1 MTPDEPDITESDDF
15 DLPLEWPTETFLKV
29 RTEQRALEIATPM
42 AATRRAAWHIV
53 PPSVR
58 DDMMEIVRAF
68 EAHWPD
74 PARRPPEI
82 DEAIRAFR
90 EE

>member
-1 MTPDEPDITESDDF
+1 VTADEPHDTDGVNLDPPF
-15 DLPLEWPTETFLKV
+15 EWPTDPFLRV

-42 AATRRAAWHIV
+42 ATARRKAWDLV

-58 DDMMEIVRAF
+58 DDMNELVRAF

-74 PARRPPEI
+74 PAKRPPEV
-82 DEAIRAFR
+82 DAAIRAFR
-90 EE
+90 EA

>member
-1 MTPDEPDITESDDF
+1 M
-15 DLPLEWPTETFLKV
+15 EWPTEPFLRI

-42 AATRRAAWHIV
+42 ATARLAAWDLV

-58 DDMMEIVRAF
+58 EDMIEIVRAF

-74 PARRPPEI
+74 PATRPPEV
-82 DEAIRAFR
+82 DAAIWAFR
-90 EE
+90 EG